1 MLAGFGVSR
10 VQEDDAV
17 RAVRAAVA
25 MHDAMH
31 GLAAEFGEL
40 AGELGLRVGVNTG
53 EVVVSDQDDDVVG
66 DPVNVAAR
74 LQQEA
79 RDGEVLIG
87 DATRRLVDDVL
98 TLEAAGVFALKG
110 RTGTVAAHRVVSL
123 ERPAT
128 GPTTSFVGRDDE
140 LRRVLGTYA
149 TAAAGREARLVIMV
163 GSPGLGKSRLM
174 DEVSRRLVGEA
185 SILTAR
191 CDVSGGPTFTPI
203 ADAIRAFVAVDSDD
217 QTIDAVR
224 GGFEALIGED
234 EAERDRIVH
243 GAVAL
248 CTGEPGPPEE
258 TFWVVRR
265 VLAALGRERPVVLAI
280 DDLHWAEPLLLDLV
294 EHLVEWSTDVPLVV
308 LGAARPEL
316 RDTRSSLTTAGGVA
330 DEVIALD
337 GLDAGAATRLAADT
351 IGAAELPAAVAGRV
365 LAASEGNPLFLGA
378 LVRMLVDDGALE
390 WDGERWI
397 ATVELDELEMP
408 PTIHALLAARI
419 DRLDPVVR
427 LVLERASVIG
437 RQFSRE
443 AVAYLLP
450 PDLHAELDGTF
461 EALRRSELIEPDD
474 TWFLGEPAMRFH
486 HALIR
491 DAAYRRLLKD
501 ARADLHASFAEWL
514 EQRVGEGIEQD
525 EAIGS
530 HFEQAYRHLD
540 ELGPLDERAQ
550 SLGTRAAERLAAEGR
565 RALARDDLTVAAGLL
580 GRAVSLLAADDPHRA
595 ELSLDWCEALL
606 AGGDVND
613 APNAIDELGRW
624 AESSERL
631 QAWRTSFVGHLAVL
645 TDPQRLRETADAV
658 AAAAATLAAL
668 DDAAGE
674 AKAHSVRALALARL
688 GEVGACETALDQ
700 ALVAARRADDRRRS
714 NAVLAG
720 APVAALWGPSPVTRA
735 SGRCLDVVRVL
746 RITAAAPAVEAV
758 AMRCQAVLEALR
770 GRGDAARRMITS
782 SRRTVESL
790 GLTIR
795 ILEADMAAGFIELI
809 NGEPAAA
816 ESLLRPTY
824 RGFRDRGLGVDA
836 AQAGALLGR
845 SLLALGRVSEAEAIS
860 HECEELAG
868 HDLKA
873 AIAWRGVRAE
883 ALARR
888 GQYGDAIGF
897 ARDAVAIAAD
907 TDALLDHADARVA
920 LAVALRVAGKHTEAE
935 AELAAAFDL
944 WSAKGATALLTGGS
958 EPEQPVETA
967 APVAV
972 RPNRT
977 TENADR
983 MDAAVECGDLDAIA
997 DTLATDFEYRYHPL
1011 ELSGDRDALVE
1022 SWRVVFE
1029 EASATVERD
1038 DVATMGDDLALF
1050 RWRTTIEAIG
1060 DAEATFG
1067 EAELDQFVLIEVDV
1081 DGRDGGARS
1090 SPPMTSATRGRVS
1103 RSGPSRL
1110 GRTVEPRRR
1119 GGRRHA
1125 SKVARTR
1132 LGRRQGAVRADLRAG
1147 RPAAA
1152 RAHEVPAGSLPHEP
1166 RARLRRE
1173 HRDDR
1178 DGRIGGDN
1186 AVLLRLH
1193 IESDG
1198 PDVTPSSWRSNCRS
1212 SKSTIT
1218 VVSSPSWCSRSPK
1231 PRRAE
1236 RTGLAS
1242 ATTGGVRRNQPGDEV
1257 DRGVRRGDARAVT

>member
-1 MLAGFGVSR
+1 MIEVHDGTVIKLLGDGVLAGFGVAR

-79 RDGEVLIG
+79 SDGEVLIG
-87 DATRRLVDDVL
+87 DAHPPPRRRRPHRRTRRRVRAQGTHRQGRRPPGRV
-98 TLEAAGVFALKG
+98 TRAACD
-110 RTGTVAAHRVVSL
+110 RTDHVVRRS
-123 ERPAT
+123 R
-128 GPTTSFVGRDDE
+128 TTSCVESRPPT
-140 LRRVLGTYA
+140 RRPRSTGK
-149 TAAAGREARLVIMV
+149 RRLVIMV

-203 ADAIRAFVAVDSDD
+203 ADAIRAFIATENDD
-217 QTIDAVR
+217 QSIDAVR
-224 GGFEALIGED
+224 AAFEALIGED
-234 EAERDRIVH
+234 DAERDRIVN

-248 CTGEPGPPEE
+248 CAGEPGPPEE

-265 VLAALGRERPVVLAI
+265 VLAALARQRPVVLAI

-294 EHLVEWSTDVPLVV
+294 EHLVEWSTDVPLLV

-330 DEVIALD
+330 DVVLALD
-337 GLDAGAATRLAADT
+337 GLDAGAATRLAADA

-378 LVRMLVDDGALE
+378 LVRMLVEDGALE
-390 WDGERWI
+390 WDGDRWV
-397 ATVELDELEMP
+397 ATVELDELQMP

-450 PDLHAELDGTF
+450 PELHTELDGALET
-461 EALRRSELIEPDD
+461 LRRSELVEPDD
-474 TWFLGEPAMRFH
+474 TWFLGEPALRFH

-514 EQRVGEGIEQD
+514 EQRVGDGTEQD
-525 EAIGS
+525 ETIGL
-530 HFEQAYRHLD
+530 HLEQAYRHLE
-540 ELGPLDERAQ
+540 ELGPLDERAR
-550 SLGTRAAERLAAEGR
+550 SLGRRAAERLAAEGR
-565 RALARDDLTVAAGLL
+565 RALSRDDLTVAAGLL
-580 GRAVSLLAADDPHRA
+580 GRAVALVEPTDPQRAD
-595 ELSLDWCEALL
+595 LSLDWCEALL

-613 APNAIDELGRW
+613 APNAIAELDRW
-624 AESSERL
+624 AEASERL
-631 QAWRTSFVGHLAVL
+631 QAWRISFIGHLAVL

-658 AAAAATLAAL
+658 AAAAVTLSEL

-770 GRGDAARRMITS
+770 GRGDAARRMIAS
-782 SRRTVESL
+782 SRRTVEEL

-795 ILEADMAAGFIELI
+795 ILEADMAAGLIELV

-816 ESLLRPTY
+816 EVLLRRTY
-824 RGFRDRGLGVDA
+824 AGFRDRGLGVDA

-860 HECEELAG
+860 HECEDLAG
-868 HDLKA
+868 HDLQGGD
-873 AIAWRGVRAE
+873 R
-883 ALARR
+883 LARR
-888 GQYGDAIGF
+888 ARRVVGPAWAIHRCDRVRSRRGRHRRRDRRA
-897 ARDAVAIAAD
+897 ARPRRRPCRAGRCVACRRQAHRSRD
-907 TDALLDHADARVA
+907 RARA
-920 LAVALRVAGKHTEAE
+920 PPSICGRRRERRRCSPGIPKMNARSKPRLRT
-935 AELAAAFDL
+935 L
-944 WSAKGATALLTGGS
+944 
-958 EPEQPVETA
+958 
-967 APVAV
+967 V
-972 RPNRT
+972 RPNRA
-977 TENADR
+977 TENTDR
-983 MDAAVECGDLDAIA
+983 MEAAVESRRPRGRRSHARAGFRKLVSPAP
-997 DTLATDFEYRYHPL
+997 TD
-1011 ELSGDRDALVE
+1011 
-1022 SWRVVFE
+1022 
-1029 EASATVERD
+1029 
-1038 DVATMGDDLALF
+1038 
-1050 RWRTTIEAIG
+1050 WRT
-1060 DAEATFG
+1060 
-1067 EAELDQFVLIEVDV
+1067 
-1081 DGRDGGARS
+1081 R
-1090 SPPMTSATRGRVS
+1090 RGR
-1103 RSGPSRL
+1103 
-1110 GRTVEPRRR
+1110 
-1119 GGRRHA
+1119 
-1125 SKVARTR
+1125 
-1132 LGRRQGAVRADLRAG
+1132 
-1147 RPAAA
+1147 
-1152 RAHEVPAGSLPHEP
+1152 
-1166 RARLRRE
+1166 
-1173 HRDDR
+1173 
-1178 DGRIGGDN
+1178 
-1186 AVLLRLH
+1186 
-1193 IESDG
+1193 
-1198 PDVTPSSWRSNCRS
+1198 
-1212 SKSTIT
+1212 
-1218 VVSSPSWCSRSPK
+1218 
-1231 PRRAE
+1231 
-1236 RTGLAS
+1236 
-1242 ATTGGVRRNQPGDEV
+1242 
-1257 DRGVRRGDARAVT
+1257 